1 VIEKRRHE
9 VTVPKRNL
17 ALTTA
22 RILRVIAPSLLR
34 KGMARMEPVPPE
46 IVERARA
53 QAQAQARAQKMQAVG
68 VQSAPGSGMLPDPP

>member
-1 VIEKRRHE
+1 MNSFTEGIEKRRHE
-9 VTVPKRNL
+9 ITVPKRNL

-22 RILRVIAPSLLR
+22 RILRAIAPSLLR

-53 QAQAQARAQKMQAVG
+53 RALEKSIDG
-68 VQSAPGSGMLPDPP
+68 C

>member
-53 QAQAQARAQKMQAVG
+53 QAQARAQKMQAVG